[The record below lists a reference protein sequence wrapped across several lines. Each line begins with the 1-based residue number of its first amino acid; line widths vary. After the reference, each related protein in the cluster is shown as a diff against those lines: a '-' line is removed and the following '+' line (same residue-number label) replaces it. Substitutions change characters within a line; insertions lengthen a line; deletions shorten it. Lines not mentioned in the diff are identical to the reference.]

1 MRLAIYKSLVPAAA
15 HRSASPRD
23 TVSDRTF
30 LWQLHIAGYTAA
42 LGIPFLF
49 IMIAIVGIGA
59 MGSLWSLRRVGI
71 LRYL

>member
-1 MRLAIYKSLVPAAA
+1 M
-15 HRSASPRD
+15 
-23 TVSDRTF
+23 SDRTF